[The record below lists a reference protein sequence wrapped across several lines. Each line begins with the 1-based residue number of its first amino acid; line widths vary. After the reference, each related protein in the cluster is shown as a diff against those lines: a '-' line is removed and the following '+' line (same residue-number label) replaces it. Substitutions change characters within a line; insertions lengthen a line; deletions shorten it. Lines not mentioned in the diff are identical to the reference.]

1 MAINFLNTVNLNK
14 NQLNNAAIQN
24 LAADPG
30 GAVEGQI
37 YFNTVDFDLKIF
49 ANGAWKEVGATS
61 GVETL
66 STTQAGN
73 STGNTLT
80 VLTNA
85 VGDVTIN
92 SFAYAG
98 GSNIGYVP
106 SSGTATTFLRG
117 DGAWI
122 VPTDTG
128 ITSVVNVTGTSGG
141 TPLDNAI
148 VNRVLTLT
156 SNEYAGGTN
165 IGYVPTGGAVNQY
178 LDGTGAW
185 VDVTTGDIE
194 SVTESIV
201 NNRLG
206 IRITTPT
213 GPDPVVGLD
222 IIGQTNLGTTPATDD
237 ELIIY
242 DTSTTTNKSITVEN
256 LVGGYETTYTIDVP
270 AGTANI
276 NLKGTDGAGT
286 VTNDAITLSGFT
298 SQTVTNH
305 ITTSNIQ
312 VALTPSVVIAND
324 LSLTSGRFKQL
335 AGGTNEFAG
344 PIDLGTSGVNQK
356 LLRVADG
363 AAATDG
369 VNLGQVEALVAGIG
383 LFKGGYNATTGL
395 TTDLGAANGSLD
407 GASNIALDQ
416 GDFFVVTTGGGA
428 FYTQTLEVGDMI
440 FANTGIAANSTPPIT
455 DYTVVIADANI
466 AGAGATDG
474 GTQKGVA
481 GFDSANFTASA
492 TGWVQLKEEV
502 LSGRMRKVSL
512 TSGNNTV
519 AGETTFTVNLAT
531 TFGSNPTPV
540 AADTIATVKET
551 TSSLIVYPEVTG
563 NGTGSLDFVFMPQV
577 TDGDYTAII
586 SIV

>member
-1 MAINFLNTVNLNK
+1 MAIQFLNTVNLNK

-106 SSGTATTFLRG
+106 S
-117 DGAWI
+117 
-122 VPTDTG
+122 
-128 ITSVVNVTGTSGG
+128 
-141 TPLDNAI
+141 
-148 VNRVLTLT
+148 
-156 SNEYAGGTN
+156 
-165 IGYVPTGGAVNQY
+165 GGAVNQY

-194 SVTESIV
+194 SVNASTV

-206 IRITTPT
+206 IAITTPL
-213 GPDPVVGLD
+213 GPDPVVGLN

-256 LVGGYETTYTIDVP
+256 LVGGYETTYTLDVP

-276 NLKGTDGAGT
+276 NLKGTDGAGN
-286 VTNDAITLSGFT
+286 VTNDAITLSGFAG
-298 SQTVTNH
+298 QTVTSH
-305 ITTSNIQ
+305 INTSNIQ
-312 VALTPSVVIAND
+312 VALTPSVIIAN
-324 LSLTSGRFKQL
+324 SLTLTNGSFTQQ
-335 AGGTNEFAG
+335 AGGENNLNANL
-344 PIDLGTSGVNQK
+344 DMNDNK
-356 LLRVADG
+356 LLFVATGTDD
-363 AAATDG
+363 TDG
-369 VNLGQVEALVAGIG
+369 VNWGQVRDAIAGVG
-383 LFKGGYNATTGL
+383 LFQGGYNATTGL
-395 TTDLGAANGSLD
+395 TINLSTNGSLD
-407 GASNIALDQ
+407 GASNVALDK
-416 GDFFVVTTGGGA
+416 GDYFVVTTDGTA
-428 FYTQTLEVGDMI
+428 FYGVTLEVGDMI
-440 FANTGIAANSTPPIT
+440 FANVDIAANSTPAQSV
-455 DYTVVIADANI
+455 YTTVIQDANI
-466 AGAGATDG
+466 AEADSTDAN
-474 GTQKGVA
+474 TRKGVA
-481 GFDSANFTASA
+481 GFDSANFTASN

-502 LSGRMRKVSL
+502 LSGRMRKVPL
-512 TSGNNTV
+512 TSGDNTT
-519 AGETTFTVNLAT
+519 AGETTFTVNLVTAFGAT
-531 TFGSNPTPV
+531 PTPLAV
-540 AADTIATVKET
+540 DAIATVKET
-551 TSSLIVYPEVTG
+551 TSNLIVYPEVTG
-563 NGTGSLDFVFMPQV
+563 NGTGQLDFVFMPQV

>member
-1 MAINFLNTVNLNK
+1 MAIQFLNTVNLNK

-66 STTQAGN
+66 STTKAGN
-73 STGNTLT
+73 STGNPLT
-80 VLTNA
+80 VLSNA

-106 SSGTATTFLRG
+106 S
-117 DGAWI
+117 
-122 VPTDTG
+122 
-128 ITSVVNVTGTSGG
+128 
-141 TPLDNAI
+141 
-148 VNRVLTLT
+148 
-156 SNEYAGGTN
+156 
-165 IGYVPTGGAVNQY
+165 GGAVNQY

-194 SVTESIV
+194 SVNASTV

-206 IRITTPT
+206 IAITTPL
-213 GPDPVVGLD
+213 GPDPVVGLN
-222 IIGQTNLGTTPATDD
+222 IVGQTNLGATPNTAD

-242 DTSTTTNKSITVEN
+242 QASTATNKAVTVEN

-312 VALTPSVVIAND
+312 VALTPSVVIANN
-324 LSLTSGRFKQL
+324 LTLTNGSFTQQAGTAANSLVTALDMNGS
-335 AGGTNEFAG
+335 
-344 PIDLGTSGVNQK
+344 K
-356 LLRVADG
+356 LLDVG
-363 AAATDG
+363 NGTVATDG

-395 TTDLGAANGSLD
+395 TTDLGAGNGSLD

-416 GDFFVVTTGGGA
+416 GDFFVVTVAGGA

-440 FANTGIAANSTPPIT
+440 FANTGITANSTPPIT
-455 DYTVVIADANI
+455 DYTVVIQDANI

-481 GFDSANFTASA
+481 GFDSANFTVSG

-512 TSGNNTV
+512 TSGDNTT
-519 AGETTFTVNLAT
+519 AGQTTFTVNLAAA
-531 TFGSNPTPV
+531 FGSNPTPL
-540 AADTIATVKET
+540 AADAIATVKET
-551 TSSLIVYPEVTG
+551 TSNLIVYPCVTG